1 MRLLT
6 NKKLNIMKNITE
18 LSHFEMVT
26 INGGGLLEDIGY
38 GVHAAEC
45 AVKKAYHTVVD
56 TVSSWFD

>member
-1 MRLLT
+1 
-6 NKKLNIMKNITE
+6 MKNITE